1 MQFSPQRRTRIIHA
15 QLLHHQGKSLRQIA
29 EQFGVSHSTVY
40 DDLRCFDTHY
50 AEIAQS
56 LAHAMAVNHAISINA
71 FLEQLISD
79 GPIGPFA
86 HIFSPGPTGE
96 PMPLT
101 QSIAIADVPGLH
113 KQFISAAVALFRERR
128 LAFRDLQHIAAQQP
142 QQPQPSQPP
151 AEQLTDT
158 TADALPDPAELADQS
173 DYSGQ
178 NLTPPTTSYHPNPPQ
193 NQPPPPNPP
202 PTQEATAA
210 PTPPPT
216 QEATAAPTPPP
227 TQGATAGLN
236 PPPTQREV
244 PRSGGG
250 GRPPPTTPQNR
261 AQRRQA
267 QREAER
273 LERQERK
280 RRQPVA

>member
-1 MQFSPQRRTRIIHA
+1 MHFSPQRRTRIIHA

-29 EQFGVSHSTVY
+29 EQFGVSHSTVH

-86 HIFSPGPTGE
+86 HIYSPGPTGE
-96 PMPLT
+96 PRPLT
-101 QSIAIADVPGLH
+101 QTIAVADVPGLH
-113 KQFISAAVALFRERR
+113 KQFVSAAVALFRERR
-128 LAFRDLQHIAAQQP
+128 LAFRDLQHIAAQQS
-142 QQPQPSQPP
+142 QQPQPPV
-151 AEQLTDT
+151 EQLTET
-158 TADALPDPAELADQS
+158 TADTLPDPAELPDQS

-178 NLTPPTTSYHPNPPQ
+178 NLTPPTTSDHPNPPL

-202 PTQEATAA
+202 LTQGTTAA
-210 PTPPPT
+210 PNPPPT
-216 QEATAAPTPPP
+216 HGAVADPNPPP
-227 TQGATAGLN
+227 TQG
-236 PPPTQREV
+236 EV

-250 GRPPPTTPQNR
+250 GRTPPTAVPQNR

-280 RRQPVA
+280 RSQPVT

>member
-1 MQFSPQRRTRIIHA
+1 MHFSPQRRTRIIHA

-29 EQFGVSHSTVY
+29 EQFGVSHSTVH

-71 FLEQLISD
+71 FLEQLIND

-86 HIFSPGPTGE
+86 HIYSPGPTGE
-96 PMPLT
+96 PRPLT

-113 KQFISAAVALFRERR
+113 KQFVSAAVALFRERR
-128 LAFRDLQHIAAQQP
+128 LAFRDLQHIAAQQS
-142 QQPQPSQPP
+142 QQPQPPV
-151 AEQLTDT
+151 EQLTET
-158 TADALPDPAELADQS
+158 TADTLPDPAELPDQS

-178 NLTPPTTSYHPNPPQ
+178 NLTPPTTSDHP
-193 NQPPPPNPP
+193 QPPPANPPPAPNPP
-202 PTQEATAA
+202 PMQGTTAD
-210 PTPPPT
+210 
-216 QEATAAPTPPP
+216 
-227 TQGATAGLN
+227 LN
-236 PPPTQREV
+236 PPPTQGEV

-250 GRPPPTTPQNR
+250 GRPPPTVPQNR

-280 RRQPVA
+280 RSQPVA